1 MTAGTLK
8 ALVTHNFGLKALA
21 LLVAIGLWY
30 NIASEPELATIVSV
44 PVDYKN
50 FPKDLV
56 ISSNTVDSISV
67 EARGPA
73 SRLREMQESGAAAV
87 IDFASVKAP
96 GERTFTLTGNE
107 LRPPRGVTLVRAIP
121 EQLRFRFEHPITA
134 KMPVEVAYS
143 GALPR
148 GMTLGKVTVE
158 PPELEVT
165 GPESRVLGAHRPL
178 TDPFN
183 LSRVSEGDPS
193 QQEQELSAYIADP
206 ELRFVGTPR
215 VTVKIHVEKSR

>member
-1 MTAGTLK
+1 MTAGRLK
-8 ALVTHNFGLKALA
+8 ALATHNVGLKALA
-21 LLVAIGLWY
+21 LLAAFGLWY

-56 ISSNTVDSISV
+56 ISSATVDSVAV

-73 SRLREMQESGAAAV
+73 SRLREMQESRVAAV

-96 GERTFTLTGNE
+96 GERTFNLTGAE

-121 EQLRFRFEHPITA
+121 EQLRFTFEKQVTG
-134 KMPVEVAYS
+134 KVPVEVEYS

-148 GMTLGKVTVE
+148 GWTLLRATAE
-158 PPELEVT
+158 PAQLEVT
-165 GPESRVLGAHRPL
+165 GPESRVRATRRVL
-178 TDPFN
+178 TDPFD
-183 LSRVSEGDPS
+183 LSRVTDSTSPEMTQVLSTYIPDA
-193 QQEQELSAYIADP
+193 ELQFAG
-206 ELRFVGTPR
+206 EPR
-215 VTVKIHVEKSR
+215 VTVKIHVERNR